1 MWLEVLEIFQIQPLE
16 LLFLLLSSGSW
27 DEKNLFFKQYF
38 TVLIIR
44 NATSILTIFSIKS
57 SSNLK
62 PRDSFGICLSWGFRN
77 YPRLL
82 NLMKIWLSYW
92 RLNTTNIISKFIFFS
107 FQSKDENDVLSWIFN
122 ISTKSSSNSTIW
134 GCFFWICS
142 SWGFQNTPRLL
153 NLMKIW
159 QKYWRSNISIFTSK
173 WKEVKFWNDIRCV

>member
-1 MWLEVLEIFQIQPLE
+1 MLGHQA
-16 LLFLLLSSGSW
+16 
-27 DEKNLFFKQYF
+27 Y
-38 TVLIIR
+38 
-44 NATSILTIFSIKS
+44 
-57 SSNLK
+57 
-62 PRDSFGICLSWGFRN
+62 SFGICLSWGFWN

-92 RLNTTNIISKFIFFS
+92 RLNTPNIISKFNFFS
-107 FQSKDENDVLSWIFN
+107 FQSKDENDVLSWIFS

-159 QKYWRSNISIFTSK
+159 QRYWRSKTTHHIQLYFKMKRSWILKWYQVCLTFNNSAKSSSNSTIWGSFEILTTSRFQNFPWVSDLMK
-173 WKEVKFWNDIRCV
+173 IWWRK